1 MILGLD
7 CIRWL
12 FSSASHFIQEN
23 VYVSGTELS
32 LVLAPCVPWFTKRL
46 WHFYCFHCSHHCITQ
61 CLSSHPHR
69 LHLKIDQGGCLSRN
83 LCWKDWKQI
92 NQRLLEVSFRYFST
106 SKLMLI
112 GTVQL
117 MPYVASGNYCSSLGW
132 PIQLSTLPHLISISV
147 WNHCL
152 RTSIWTLVYVLIIII
167 HWDLAKSYASK
178 HRTTQLNH
186 VWDWISQLIVQ
197 RQILLRISGQATW
210 QLWRQQRPV
219 VKWMGWICS
228 LMDFICCHLRL
239 YGTLGI
245 NLDIH
250 VV

>member
-1 MILGLD
+1 MILGLN

-12 FSSASHFIQEN
+12 FSSTSHFIWEN
-23 VYVSGTELS
+23 VYVSDTELS
-32 LVLAPCVPWFTKRL
+32 LVLALCVPWFTKRL

-61 CLSSHPHR
+61 YLFSHSHC
-69 LHLKIDQGGCLSRN
+69 LHLEINQGDCLLRN

-92 NQRLLEVSFRYFST
+92 NQRLLEVSFRYFSM

-112 GTVQL
+112 KIIQL
-117 MPYVASGNYCSSLGW
+117 MSYVASENYCISLDW
-132 PIQLSTLPHLISISV
+132 SIQLSTLPHLISISV

-152 RTSIWTLVYVLIIII
+152 RTSIWILVYVLIIII
-167 HWDLAKSYASK
+167 HWDLAKFYASK

-186 VWDWISQLIVQ
+186 VWDWILQLIVQ
-197 RQILLRISGQATW
+197 RQILLRISDQATW
-210 QLWRQQRPV
+210 QLWWQQRPV
-219 VKWMGWICS
+219 VKWMSWVCS
-228 LMDFICCHLRL
+228 SMNFICYHLRL
-239 YGTLGI
+239 YDTLSI